1 MIMLIIESINSVEFN
16 PKLNREPS
24 VKIQGLLT
32 NIFLNIIFIS
42 CIEFALKNIHA
53 KFTSKKVTNI

>member
-1 MIMLIIESINSVEFN
+1 MNSVELK
-16 PKLNREPS
+16 PKSNMEPS

-53 KFTSKKVTNI
+53 KFTSTKVNNI